1 MTLKFKRIQ
10 TNYTVQLVFV
20 ANMYFYVTRNFYYR
34 LCGPKISF
42 NAENGPQ
49 GKKD

>member
-1 MTLKFKRIQ
+1 MTLKFKRIE
-10 TNYTVQLVFV
+10 TTYTVYLVFV
-20 ANMYFYVTRNFYYR
+20 ANGCFHVTRNFYER

-49 GKKD
+49 EKKG